1 MEYSIRQARASEIE
15 RLREIEQAASGMF
28 ADTAYAREVTD
39 EELAAAFLGE
49 QVRNE
54 RLWVA
59 VGDGGEP
66 VGFAAVMIIDGR
78 AHLHELSVH
87 PEHGRR
93 GLGRR
98 LTEAVCEWADA
109 AEFEGVTLS
118 TYRSV
123 AWNMPFYERLGFSE
137 MSFEQTGPGLRMLRE
152 HEASMGLAV
161 DDRVMMFRSDTGAE
175 PTPEFIFRFAETSHL
190 GKLAYFRAFT
200 ANAVRASGCNFPG
213 PLEFLR
219 ELDMPGDK
227 RVTMIE
233 DRRGEIHG
241 FIVMDRLD
249 SFAHIYELAVPDS
262 QPDLAVAVIGMV
274 VEWAKQARLRGVTM
288 SPLVF
293 ATRHRSALGNW
304 GFSAANEMHLGE
316 GLQAICRREA
326 AAGVPPN
333 VRVHYRLNFS
343 AIRR

>member
-1 MEYSIRQARASEIE
+1 MEYLIRQAVVGEIA
-15 RLREIEQAASGMF
+15 RLREIEQAASELF
-28 ADTAYAREVTD
+28 ADTVYASEIAG
-39 EELAAAFLGE
+39 EGLSAAFLEE
-49 QVRNE
+49 QVRSG

-59 VGDGGEP
+59 AGDGGEP

-98 LTEAVCEWADA
+98 LTEAVCEWAAA

-123 AWNMPFYERLGFSE
+123 AWNMPYYERLGFRE

-152 HEASMGLAV
+152 HEASMGLAASE
-161 DDRVMMFRSDTGAE
+161 RVMMFRSEAGGE
-175 PTPEFIFRFAETSHL
+175 PTAEFIFRYAETSHL
-190 GKLAYFRAFT
+190 GRIASFRTVT
-200 ANAVRASGCNFPG
+200 ANAVRATGCAFPG

-219 ELDMPGDK
+219 ESDMPGDK

-233 DRRGEIHG
+233 DRRGGLHG
-241 FIVMDRLD
+241 FVVMDRLD
-249 SFAHIYELAVPDS
+249 GHAHIYELAVPTS
-262 QPDLAVAVIGMV
+262 RPDIASAVIGST
-274 VEWAKQARLRGVTM
+274 VEWARQAGMRGVTI
-288 SPLVF
+288 SPLQF
-293 ATRHRSALGNW
+293 SNLPQLLRQW
-304 GFSAANEMHLGE
+304 GFTQAMEMHLGE
-316 GLQAICRREA
+316 GLQAICRREK

-333 VRVHYRLNFS
+333 VRTHYRLNFA